1 MTNVLMVT
9 TTVRMFDGVHGNTS
23 NSGPVSLLG
32 VRSVVSAVGS
42 KEGLV
47 SSLATGDDA
56 DHSSA
61 AAHNGLTDTG
71 WKSNAS
77 LSSVLG
83 VTDDNGGG
91 AGGTS
96 EATAVTK
103 LSLNVG
109 DNGTLGHLV
118 DGNNVADSEGGY

>member
-1 MTNVLMVT
+1 MLMVT
-9 TTVRMFDGVHGNTS
+9 TTMRMLDGVHGNTS

-32 VRSVVSAVGS
+32 VRSVVGAVGS
-42 KEGLV
+42 EEGLV
-47 SSLATGDDA
+47 SSLAAGDDA

-71 WKSNAS
+71 WKSNTG

-91 AGGTS
+91 AGGTG

-103 LSLNVG
+103 LGLNVG
-109 DNGTLGHLV
+109 DDGTLGHLV
-118 DGNNVADSEGGY
+118 NGDNVADSEGGY